1 MPIGHCPMP
10 IAAVYIQAIHGG
22 GQWGTSR
29 MGWDA
34 SSILWSYY
42 HISQYKFYHISQHK
56 FSYYKRMKRAILW
69 LAQHYTIFLCYLD
82 LTRTSIPYNHSGDLT
97 IKRET
102 GQHLQVLRYL
112 IFCIFTSC
120 TLYLFFILS
129 IFVFCATF
137 LINAPIEDIR
147 ALECNIKKL

>member
-42 HISQYKFYHISQHK
+42 HISQYKLSYYHISQYKLSYYHISQNK
-56 FSYYKRMKRAILW
+56 FSQFFDKHSTIL
-69 LAQHYTIFLCYLD
+69 YF
-82 LTRTSIPYNHSGDLT
+82 NHSDLA

-112 IFCIFTSC
+112 IFWIFISC
-120 TLYLFFILS
+120 TLYLFFYLKYFCILCNFS
-129 IFVFCATF
+129 HKCAHW
-137 LINAPIEDIR
+137 R
-147 ALECNIKKL
+147 Y